1 MANISLK
8 PPPTHTGRGLD
19 LNVGVEKLKNVGSRN
34 LPRLHKLGI
43 KTVCD
48 LLWHLPSRYE
58 DYSRIILINEL
69 VPDQKVTVQGQ
80 VAKISSRRIFPYFRK
95 GFGGQARRNL
105 TIIEAIVQDDTGG
118 VRAVWFNQPYIAAS
132 LPEGT
137 RVSLAG
143 TVKLDKRGLYLAS
156 PSYEKLRDD
165 DHFAYHLTH
174 THGLIPVYPE
184 TEGVTSKYL
193 RFLIKPLISEIQF
206 EDHLSP
212 ETREKNG
219 LVDLATAI
227 QKAHYPLTLDEANQ
241 ARERLAF
248 DELLLFQIKS
258 LLERRKI
265 NQLKSPAIPFDKEFV
280 TDFIKHLPFELT
292 KDQKIAVWEILKDLE
307 KSYPMN
313 RLLEGDVGS
322 GKTVVALIAALEVA
336 RAAVRPD
343 GERGCQTVFLA
354 PTEVLANQH
363 MDTIR
368 RLIAHTDTEVA
379 LLTSSNA
386 WSTYSLGNKAEIK
399 RRIASGKAKIIIGTH
414 ALIQK
419 DVEFKN
425 LGLVVVDEQHRFGV
439 NQRAALVKNKELVP
453 HLLSMT
459 ATPIPRTLA
468 LTIYGDLDISIIKE
482 KPKNRQKII
491 TKIVPPSGRQEAY
504 QFIRSEVK
512 SGRQVPPEGPP
523 PLLGLK
529 GKLSASQQLRLAL
542 AADMKAVQE
551 EYKKL
556 SELVF
561 PDLKVAMLHGKMPA
575 RTTARS
581 GGKPSKEEVMRNF
594 KNGFIDILVS
604 TSVIEVGVDI
614 PNATV
619 MMIENAEFFGLA
631 QLHQFR
637 GRIGRDVHQSYCF
650 LFTTSAEKTTNQRLK
665 AMTATDDG
673 FLLAEK
679 DMAIRGP
686 GSFFGTEQS
695 GLPDLAMA
703 ALANVELIKKSRAEA
718 RTILKE
724 DPNLKNH
731 ESLKQQLLRLPKM
744 VHFE

>member
-1 MANISLK
+1 MAIQIARLTRKCIYISLTPGYNKGQMANISLK

-69 VPDQKVTVQGQ
+69 VPDEKVTVLGQ

-241 ARERLAF
+241 ASERLAF

-419 DVEFKN
+419 DVEFK
-425 LGLVVVDEQHRFGV
+425 
-439 NQRAALVKNKELVP
+439 
-453 HLLSMT
+453 
-459 ATPIPRTLA
+459 
-468 LTIYGDLDISIIKE
+468 
-482 KPKNRQKII
+482 
-491 TKIVPPSGRQEAY
+491 
-504 QFIRSEVK
+504 
-512 SGRQVPPEGPP
+512 
-523 PLLGLK
+523 
-529 GKLSASQQLRLAL
+529 
-542 AADMKAVQE
+542 
-551 EYKKL
+551 
-556 SELVF
+556 
-561 PDLKVAMLHGKMPA
+561 
-575 RTTARS
+575 
-581 GGKPSKEEVMRNF
+581 
-594 KNGFIDILVS
+594 
-604 TSVIEVGVDI
+604 
-614 PNATV
+614 
-619 MMIENAEFFGLA
+619 
-631 QLHQFR
+631 
-637 GRIGRDVHQSYCF
+637 
-650 LFTTSAEKTTNQRLK
+650 
-665 AMTATDDG
+665 
-673 FLLAEK
+673 
-679 DMAIRGP
+679 IRGW
-686 GSFFGTEQS
+686 S
-695 GLPDLAMA
+695 
-703 ALANVELIKKSRAEA
+703 
-718 RTILKE
+718 
-724 DPNLKNH
+724 
-731 ESLKQQLLRLPKM
+731 SLTNSNR
-744 VHFE
+744 